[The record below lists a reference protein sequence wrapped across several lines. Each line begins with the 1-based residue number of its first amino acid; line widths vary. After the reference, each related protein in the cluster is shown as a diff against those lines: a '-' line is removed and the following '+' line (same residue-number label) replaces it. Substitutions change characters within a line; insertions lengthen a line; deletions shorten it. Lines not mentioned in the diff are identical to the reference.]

1 MNTKRVLIPVVMIA
15 VCAVILVIFNLTAVN
30 TGALTPTSTP
40 APPSNLGV
48 TALPTSSAP
57 TPPAQQPA
65 SSIPAVGALAPDF
78 SLFSAWG
85 DPVTLSRYRGDK
97 NIVLL
102 FYRTSG

>member
-1 MNTKRVLIPVVMIA
+1 MNARRVLIPVVMIA

-30 TGALTPTSTP
+30 TGALSPTSTP
-40 APPSNLGV
+40 APPSNPGL
-48 TALPTSSAP
+48 TALPTSSAAI
-57 TPPAQQPA
+57 PPAQQPP
-65 SSIPAVGALAPDF
+65 SSVPAVGALAPDF
-78 SLFSAWG
+78 TLLSAWG

>member
-1 MNTKRVLIPVVMIA
+1 MNARRVLIPVAMIA
-15 VCAVILVIFNLTAVN
+15 VCAVILVIFNLTTVS
-30 TGALTPTSTP
+30 TGALAP
-40 APPSNLGV
+40 APTAALPSNPGIA
-48 TALPTSSAP
+48 ALPTSSAVTPP
-57 TPPAQQPA
+57 TPLPG
-65 SSIPAVGALAPDF
+65 SSIPAIGALAPDF